1 MLAVIDKLT
10 NELGR
15 DHERRL
21 LERQGAEHFIIIAGR
36 RRRQDAPLGEVRQ
49 RRCVEVEAAA
59 RRDSGGGGDDADGAL
74 VVAALVPA
82 QRLTCQERLLANGA
96 LVHPAASTGRGGGC
110 GRRWRWRWPSPDR
123 CRRWMFP
130 GSGS

>member
-21 LERQGAEHFIIIAGR
+21 LERQGAEHLLIIVGR
-36 RRRQDAPLGEVRQ
+36 RRQEAPLREVRQ
-49 RRCVEVEAAA
+49 RRYVEVEAAA
-59 RRDSGGGGDDADGAL
+59 RRDSDGGGDADGAL

-82 QRLTCQERLLANGA
+82 QRLPRRERLLANGA
-96 LVHPAASTGRGGGC
+96 LVHPAASTGRRGC
-110 GRRWRWRWPSPDR
+110 GRRRRWRRPDH
-123 CRRWMFP
+123 CRRWIFP